1 MIEGIINTLNLT
13 LETTGRI
20 DKRYC
25 LTEQRTST
33 GDNSTTVPYAI
44 EPNGQLNAVD
54 YGNPSLS
61 WWRVTSPFSIEEVTT
76 TSAVNKK
83 QATYSLRLV
92 VMYRRKESTADNG
105 FTPAWL
111 AEDIGSVLTQS
122 NGDLKTVLKA
132 ADVRVSVTSTDIDT
146 TRVWNEEF
154 KDLEFKDPKYVTCL
168 IAFELSV
175 TVIARPDC
183 WETECNYDTDILH
196 VFDFCKT
203 GTFDRLTDEQK
214 ACLTTAL
221 CGDCADVTIQV
232 DGNTIDTT
240 PAGSTYSFRSKDT
253 AGTTIGTIANPS
265 VIADNTINFNGADV
279 DTVKAEESYAFLVK
293 LDGINSGTYNAGT
306 NTVSVVSAVCADAT
320 TQVNAVNVGTVASG
334 GTFDQQ
340 IHDSLGADV
349 GTAANPSVVGDATAT
364 VNGVS
369 MATIPAEGTENIEV
383 RQETGATLV
392 GSQQG
397 QYWRIDDSQA
407 QVNGVNTETIAA
419 TVTHDQQIHDSAGA
433 DIGTA
438 ANPSVVSDTTV
449 QNNAT
454 PTWTDTVEAE
464 GTLTLAQAK
473 ALDSD
478 GATTLLADY
487 IPSADGFM
495 FTCTPATTPSL
506 SVALSAAT
514 IEFGSALTITATPTD
529 ITPTNYYAWSECS
542 DESLTKIGSQ
552 AGNVF
557 TWAVNSK
564 EGANTIRV
572 IANDGSASAMD
583 IAGDALTV
591 TTVYLNNAFGGALG
605 LWSATKRSESFASA
619 WGRVRRSSDNDE
631 ADFSLLTGA
640 PERFDNTSIASNSSP
655 ASHDGDTFATFIGA
669 TNGFVPNIYDQA
681 GSSDGSQTTAASQP
695 KIATTGTINTNSGYP
710 SLTFDGNDNFKV
722 WNNTTAPAAYQGL
735 SDAITIVAW
744 VKPSAVI
751 SAVGWAWS
759 PTFTLVELRVNS
771 SSSTTKVPFSFG
783 FDNSRLRCGF
793 TDNYTTNAENVISNS
808 TFTAGNIRMVAVTI
822 NGDVVKL
829 YRDGLLDIEQTLTV
843 ATGNRSVGALNSS
856 LIIGSRSRD
865 GGQADSSYYSGDVMD
880 IAIYDTV
887 LSDDDISKLRS
898 YYLS

>member
-1 MIEGIINTLNLT
+1 MGTIAELQGKPDRLYPLLWLSNEGGSLEDNYKVDNIRLTMFGRVIAGEEGQDDDASEIEVLSDMQLILLDFLNYFHQQHGQEYVTDKAATLEHFTERTNDRTAGYSCVLELKQFYDWNKCQIPQSGASIPPSVDGLT
-13 LETTGRI
+13 L
-20 DKRYC
+20 Y
-25 LTEQRTST
+25 
-33 GDNSTTVPYAI
+33 
-44 EPNGQLNAVD
+44 
-54 YGNPSLS
+54 
-61 WWRVTSPFSIEEVTT
+61 
-76 TSAVNKK
+76 
-83 QATYSLRLV
+83 
-92 VMYRRKESTADNG
+92 
-105 FTPAWL
+105 
-111 AEDIGSVLTQS
+111 
-122 NGDLKTVLKA
+122 
-132 ADVRVSVTSTDIDT
+132 
-146 TRVWNEEF
+146 
-154 KDLEFKDPKYVTCL
+154 
-168 IAFELSV
+168 
-175 TVIARPDC
+175 
-183 WETECNYDTDILH
+183 
-196 VFDFCKT
+196 DFCDQSVI
-203 GTFDRLTDEQK
+203 DRLTATQL
-214 ACLTTAL
+214 ACLSAEF
-221 CGDCADVTIQV
+221 GGADVTIQV
-232 DGNTIDTT
+232 DGNTIDTA

-265 VIADNTINFNGADV
+265 IIADTTIRNVANDWTDTELAEGTYTLGLQRVIDSDGSNV
-279 DTVKAEESYAFLVK
+279 DTVDYK
-293 LDGINSGTYNAGT
+293 
-306 NTVSVVSAVCADAT
+306 
-320 TQVNAVNVGTVASG
+320 
-334 GTFDQQ
+334 
-340 IHDSLGADV
+340 
-349 GTAANPSVVGDATAT
+349 P
-364 VNGVS
+364 
-369 MATIPAEGTENIEV
+369 
-383 RQETGATLV
+383 
-392 GSQQG
+392 
-397 QYWRIDDSQA
+397 
-407 QVNGVNTETIAA
+407 IA
-419 TVTHDQQIHDSAGA
+419 
-433 DIGTA
+433 
-438 ANPSVVSDTTV
+438 
-449 QNNAT
+449 
-454 PTWTDTVEAE
+454 
-464 GTLTLAQAK
+464 
-473 ALDSD
+473 D
-478 GATTLLADY
+478 GAV
-487 IPSADGFM
+487 
-495 FTCTPATTPSL
+495 FTCTPATNPSL
-506 SVALSAAT
+506 AVALDVAT
-514 IEFGSALTITATPTD
+514 IEFGSTLAITATPTD
-529 ITPTNYYAWSECS
+529 ITPTNYYAFTECS
-542 DESLTKIGSQ
+542 MGSLTKIGSQ

-557 TWAVNSK
+557 NWAIDSVQ
-564 EGANTIRV
+564 GANTIYV
-572 IANDGSASAMD
+572 NADDGSASCFN
-583 IAGDALTV
+583 IGGEALTV
-591 TTVYLNNAFGGALG
+591 TTVYMNNAFGGALG

-631 ADFSLLTGA
+631 ADFSLLTGT

-751 SAVGWAWS
+751 STVGAAWS